1 MGTSKFQVNPKAFTI
16 LNQIPQKLC
25 WILQQQTQP
34 PWHEQQKKKG
44 TRAKM
49 LLEIIKQI
57 YRALNLIS
65 IVGNLVLDVFYQPT
79 NDWRLKFCLRRI
91 AESNNSTIQYHDYEI
106 IFFFFFGVKELQEQ
120 LFIKKLN
127 KLTKNKRSTQDPTR
141 KLLTKQT
148 KENNSTIN
156 T

>member
-1 MGTSKFQVNPKAFTI
+1 
-16 LNQIPQKLC
+16 
-25 WILQQQTQP
+25 
-34 PWHEQQKKKG
+34 
-44 TRAKM
+44 M

-106 IFFFFFGVKELQEQ
+106 IFFFWCEGATGVAVY
-120 LFIKKLN
+120 
-127 KLTKNKRSTQDPTR
+127 
-141 KLLTKQT
+141 
-148 KENNSTIN
+148 
-156 T
+156 